1 MIGWIDAHTHLD
13 SDELFS
19 RLDEVLH
26 RAIEVDVREMLLV
39 NSEAHEQSFARTMEC
54 VRKKSEVKKH
64 AALGVHP
71 HHAGQYDDE
80 LEKLLLTYLNQEN
93 VVALGEI
100 GLDFYYD
107 FSPREI
113 QIHVLERQLQLSLE
127 RKLPVVIHCRDAYGL
142 LATILEKQAKHWH
155 GMIHCFT
162 GTRKE
167 AETLTNLGFH
177 ISFSGIVTFKNADV
191 LREAAG
197 TVAPDRILI
206 ETDAPYLAPVPH
218 RGRVNEPSFVIHTAK
233 RIAQL
238 RQISEEELSGQ
249 IRQNFHA
256 LLHT

>member
-1 MIGWIDAHTHLD
+1 MTVWIDAHTHLD
-13 SDELFS
+13 SDQLFS
-19 RLDEVLH
+19 RLDEVLQ
-26 RAIEVDVREMLLV
+26 RAMDAEVREMLLV

-54 VRKKSEVKKH
+54 VRKESEVKKH

-71 HHAGQYDDE
+71 HHAGQYDDQ
-80 LEKLLLTYLNQEN
+80 LENLLLTYLDQKEVN
-93 VVALGEI
+93 ALGEI

-107 FSPREI
+107 FSPQEV

-142 LATILEKQAKHWH
+142 LAEILEKQAKQWR

-162 GTRKE
+162 GTSEE

-177 ISFSGIVTFKNADV
+177 ISFSGIVTFKNADR
-191 LREAAG
+191 LREAAA
-197 TVAPDRILI
+197 TVAQDRILI

-218 RGRVNEPSFVIHTAK
+218 RGKVNEPSFVIHTAR

-249 IRQNFHA
+249 ILHNFHS
-256 LLHT
+256 LLQT